1 MQIKGKNRLKIKG
14 KVVIN
19 QPMKELTSIKIG
31 GATDF
36 FVIPQDLDD
45 LKQVLSFCKKEA
57 LPFFIMGNGSKL
69 LVRDEGFRGVIIKLG
84 DCFKSIEC
92 NGNQIKVGAGVNL
105 SALIDFTAN
114 KGFLGLEFLFGI
126 PGTVGGAI
134 ARNASA
140 FGETLSQKVLSVKAL
155 DGNNNYL
162 ILSKE
167 DVNFDYRTSIFLNN
181 KDWII
186 IEVKLE
192 LWPGEKKAI
201 TLRLQ
206 EVKKRKILTQPLSF
220 PSAGCIFKNPSS
232 HPAGFLI
239 QEAGCL
245 GMKVG
250 NAQVSL
256 QHANFIINKGNA
268 TARDVITLIE
278 KIKKRVEDKFN
289 ISLDQELEII

>member
-1 MQIKGKNRLKIKG
+1 MQIKEKNRLKIKG
-14 KVVIN
+14 RVVID

-31 GATDF
+31 GMADF

-84 DCFKSIEC
+84 DYFKSIKSD
-92 NGNQIKVGAGVNL
+92 GNQIKVGAGVNL
-105 SALIDFTAN
+105 STLIDFTAN
-114 KGFLGLEFLFGI
+114 KGFPGLEFLFGI

-155 DGNNNYL
+155 DGNNDYL

-192 LWPGEKKAI
+192 LWPGKKEDI

-206 EVKKRKILTQPLSF
+206 EVRKRKILTQPLSF

-268 TARDVITLIE
+268 TARDVISLIE
-278 KIKKRVEDKFN
+278 KVKKRVEDKFG

>member
-289 ISLDQELEII
+289 ISLDQESEII